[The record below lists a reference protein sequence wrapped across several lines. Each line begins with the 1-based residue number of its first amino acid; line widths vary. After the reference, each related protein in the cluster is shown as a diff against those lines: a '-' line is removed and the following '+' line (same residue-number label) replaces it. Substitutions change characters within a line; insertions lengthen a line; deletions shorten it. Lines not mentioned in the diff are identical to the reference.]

1 MKKRMGDFF
10 RGNTRQLIQ
19 ICFLVAACILPWI
32 LDFNRLFDSWYT
44 NTDAS
49 PDNWLWHLALS
60 YGNPAISI
68 LLVGLAWAAVRKW
81 NSEYVMNKNSAYH
94 DYSYVWY
101 WFCAK
106 ILGIKKC
113 NLILVPIS
121 TQFKLVIRGTFPD
134 YPLDLNDYPS
144 ISEENACLIAVS
156 NVDAGTDEVN
166 LVIEDT
172 YEILDSQI
180 PEEKRSLQTIR
191 VSRCDGTNNRHFSQK
206 LIDAVNG
213 TVRQKGSI
221 PRLNVFAT
229 TNPMNSKQ
237 IAMNAFVQGGRGNV
251 AHLYVFQQESK
262 GNRVFNKR
270 GRKIY

>member
-19 ICFLVAACILPWI
+19 ICILIVACILPWL

-60 YGNPAISI
+60 YGNPAISV

-81 NSEYVMNKNSAYH
+81 NDEYVMNKNSVYH
-94 DYSYVWY
+94 DYPYIWY

-134 YPLDLNDYPS
+134 YPLDLNDYPP
-144 ISEENACLIAVS
+144 ISEENACLIAVN
-156 NVDAGTDEVN
+156 NVDAGTDEIN

-213 TVRQKGSI
+213 SVRQK
-221 PRLNVFAT
+221 
-229 TNPMNSKQ
+229 
-237 IAMNAFVQGGRGNV
+237 
-251 AHLYVFQQESK
+251 
-262 GNRVFNKR
+262 
-270 GRKIY
+270 

>member
-1 MKKRMGDFF
+1 MKRRLGDFF

-19 ICFLVAACILPWI
+19 ICFLIAACILPWI
-32 LDFNRLFDSWYT
+32 LDFNGLFNSWYT

-49 PDNWLWHLALS
+49 PDNLPWHLALS
-60 YGNPAISI
+60 YGKPAISV
-68 LLVGLAWAAVRKW
+68 LLVGISWIAARKW
-81 NSEYVMNKNSAYH
+81 NGGYVMNKNSVYH
-94 DYSYVWY
+94 DYPYIWY

-106 ILGIKKC
+106 ILGILEC

-121 TQFKLVIRGTFPD
+121 TQFKLVIRGTFSAYPLETSD
-134 YPLDLNDYPS
+134 YPP
-144 ISEENACLIAVS
+144 ISDEKDCRIIAQNEDAVADEINLI
-156 NVDAGTDEVN
+156 
-166 LVIEDT
+166 IEDT
-172 YEILDSQI
+172 YEISDSQI

-191 VSRCDGTNNRHFSQK
+191 VSRYDGTNNRHFSQK
-206 LIDAVNG
+206 LIDAVNA
-213 TVRQKGSI
+213 TVRQKRSV

-237 IAMNAFVQGGRGNV
+237 IAMSVFAQGGRGNV

-262 GNRVFNKR
+262 ENRVFSKR